1 MVGSDPELVS
11 KLQLSRTQDSGLTQ
25 GLPRFSSLTM
35 NQPGQGVGME
45 KPSYARNEPGECSRG
60 HIAERVPTHAA
71 RSSSWME
78 ALPKPGKLA
87 VGDDLHPLDPHPA

>member
-1 MVGSDPELVS
+1 
-11 KLQLSRTQDSGLTQ
+11 
-25 GLPRFSSLTM
+25 M

-71 RSSSWME
+71 RSSLQLAETPGWR